1 MKVFMVY
8 AHPEPTSFNGALMT
22 HAAEVLE
29 AAGHEFVV
37 TDLYADGYDARAG
50 RGDFLEVADPARFD
64 YQVEQKH
71 AAESGTFAPEIA
83 RDQERLYWCDLLIF
97 QFPLWWFGPPAILKG
112 WFDRTLAFGKI
123 YDLGHR
129 YQTGMLQGRT
139 GMISTTTGG
148 PEERFSGAD
157 GQYEKID
164 IYLKPI
170 EFGCIEYMGMKL
182 ADRFVAWSAGRVG
195 DEGRQAYLDQ
205 WAKHLLA
212 VTSGEAVRQDV
223 LASVEG

>member
-8 AHPEPTSFNGALMT
+8 AHPEPTSFNGALKDR
-22 HAAEVLE
+22 AAEVLQG
-29 AAGHEFVV
+29 AGHEFVV
-37 TDLYADGYDARAG
+37 TDLYGENYDPRAG
-50 RGDFLEVADPARFD
+50 RHDFREVADADRFD

-71 AAESGTFAPEIA
+71 ATDTETFSPEIA
-83 RDQERLYWCDLLIF
+83 RDQERLYWCDVLIF

-112 WFDRTLAFGKI
+112 WIDRTLAFGRI

-129 YQTGMLQGRT
+129 YATGMLEGRT
-139 GMISTTTGG
+139 GFVSTTTGG
-148 PEERFSGAD
+148 PEERFGGSD

-170 EFGCIEYMGMKL
+170 EFGCVQYMGMNL

-195 DEGRQAYLDQ
+195 DDGRRAYLDQ
-205 WAKHLLA
+205 WSQHLIA
-212 VTSGEAVRQDV
+212 VTSGTSARTV
-223 LASVEG
+223 A